1 MLTYR
6 GNEGAT
12 VAGNRA
18 TGWVTGGGGH
28 QIPCFFDSSKAC
40 QIPDLEQVPGE
51 DLRPIMHWITP
62 D

>member
-12 VAGNRA
+12 VVGNSA
-18 TGWVTGGGGH
+18 TGWVTGGGNH

-40 QIPDLEQVPGE
+40 QIPDLG
-51 DLRPIMHWITP
+51 PIMYWITP